1 MSNNA
6 IAFPAAFQEKLRDS
20 LFEKFME
27 LFPKDQL
34 DNAIQEEIN
43 AFFTTEVAPFV
54 KTTVRVENPNYR
66 NSWDNKYIDEPA
78 VTSSLKITPFR
89 QLIWTQMH
97 EHLQGIVK
105 EVIEDHKS
113 EYGKA
118 FAEYLNQQLKPA
130 VGESLTTNMQTIGVA
145 MSSTLMSAAM
155 KSAADSS
162 YTMLQNAMRQMGVP
176 YDVINGVNPVHFP
189 VLPGSTL

>member
-1 MSNNA
+1 MSNA

-27 LFPKDQL
+27 LFPKEQL
-34 DNAIQEEIN
+34 DHAIQAEIN

-54 KTTVRVENPNYR
+54 KTTVKVKNPNYR
-66 NSWDNKYIDEPA
+66 CSWDQEYIDAPA
-78 VTSSLKITPFR
+78 LTSSIKITPFR

-97 EHLQGIVK
+97 EHLQGVVQ
-105 EVIEDHKS
+105 EVIEDRKS

-118 FAEYLNQQLKPA
+118 FAEYLNQHLKPA
-130 VGESLTTNMQTIGVA
+130 VGESLTANMQTIGIA

-162 YTMLQNAMRQMGVP
+162 YSMLHNAMRHMEVSQ
-176 YDVINGVNPVHFP
+176 DVINQIHPAPLPVI
-189 VLPGSTL
+189 PGSTL

>member
-6 IAFPAAFQEKLRDS
+6 ITFPAAFQEKLRDS

-27 LFPKDQL
+27 LFPKEQL
-34 DNAIQEEIN
+34 DKAIQDEIN

-54 KTTVRVENPNYR
+54 KTTVRIENPNYR
-66 NSWDNKYIDEPA
+66 GSWDNKYIDEPA

-105 EVIEDHKS
+105 EIIEDRKS

-118 FAEYLNQQLKPA
+118 FSEYLNQQLKPA
-130 VGESLTTNMQTIGVA
+130 VGESLTANMQTIGVA

-155 KSAADSS
+155 KSASDSS
-162 YTMLQNAMRQMGVP
+162 CLMLQNAMRHMGAS
-176 YDVINGVNPVHFP
+176 YEVINGISPVYIG
-189 VLPGSTL
+189 VVPGSTL